1 MKDLPSRRRVEPMV
15 SHDLIDFQIR
25 RGGPADVALIRE
37 FARQAYAKWA
47 PLIGREPF
55 PMSANYDES
64 IQSHRFDL
72 IYQEDEL
79 AALIETIDRKDY
91 LMLENLCV
99 RPDKQRMGLSR
110 RLLNYVEILAVDLNH
125 KMIRLETN
133 KLFEGNVS
141 LYLRHGYVIDWEKP
155 INGGVLVH
163 MYKGL

>member
-1 MKDLPSRRRVEPMV
+1 M
-15 SHDLIDFQIR
+15 
-25 RGGPADVALIRE
+25 
-37 FARQAYAKWA
+37 
-47 PLIGREPF
+47 
-55 PMSANYDES
+55 
-64 IQSHRFDL
+64 
-72 IYQEDEL
+72 
-79 AALIETIDRKDY
+79 IETIDRKDY

-99 RPDKQRMGLSR
+99 RPDKQRMGLGR